1 MENSKE
7 YKTELSENNEENNEE
22 KSEKI
27 ALLKGLFLGMLMMAI
42 GFIIILLLIN
52 LHSSNV
58 AAQKGYSSTELAQ
71 RMDKIYNLV
80 ETYYDGEFSGED
92 MADQAI
98 IGFLAGVGDK
108 YAEYYTAEEFAQ
120 TMQTAEG
127 DMFYG
132 IGVVGGD
139 DESGYILIEQVYTD
153 SPAYNAGL
161 QRGDYITGIDGE
173 DVAAIGWKKAMEN
186 LHGEEGTEVAVTYMR
201 NGVENTVNITRGA
214 ISNQRMPFGIVDE
227 ENKVGYIYVSRFQM
241 TAAQQFIDDVNLMLE
256 DGMEKLII
264 DLRYNGGGDVDTTCV
279 MLDRLLAEGTI
290 VTMKG
295 PAFFE
300 QKTSDAENY
309 LNIPIVVLVNE
320 KTASASEIFAGAL
333 KDCGMAT
340 IVGKTTYGKGVV
352 QRFYKMGDGS
362 YIKLTSAKYY
372 TPNGTCLDGVGITP
386 DYEVEFD
393 AASGVDAQFEKALEV
408 IKSM

>member
-1 MENSKE
+1 MDNYKE
-7 YKTELSENNEENNEE
+7 YKAEVAEKKEE

-27 ALLKGLFLGMLMMAI
+27 ALIKGLLLGILIMAM
-42 GFIIILLLIN
+42 GFIVIMLLIN
-52 LHSSNV
+52 YHSSKV
-58 AAQKGYSSTELAQ
+58 AGEKGYSSAEIAQ
-71 RMDKIYNLV
+71 KMDRVYNLV

-98 IGFLAGVGDK
+98 RGFLAGVGDE

-120 TMQTAEG
+120 TRQSVQG

-139 DESGYILIEQVYTD
+139 DESGYILIVQVYTD

-161 QRGDYITGIDGE
+161 QRGDYITRIDGE
-173 DVAAIGWKKAMEN
+173 DVAAIGYKKAMEN
-186 LHGEEGTEVAVTYMR
+186 LRGEDGTEVAVTYMR

-227 ENKVGYIYVSRFQM
+227 ENKIGYIYVSRFQM

-256 DGMEKLII
+256 EGMEKLII

-279 MLDRLLAEGTI
+279 MLDRLLPEGTI

-295 PAFFE
+295 PAYFE

-333 KDCGMAT
+333 KDYGMAT

-352 QRFYKMGDGS
+352 QRFYQMGDGS
-362 YIKLTSAKYY
+362 YIKLTAAKYY

-386 DYEVEFD
+386 DYEVEDD
-393 AASGVDAQFEKALEV
+393 ANSEYDMQFEKALEV
-408 IKSM
+408 ILSM

>member
-1 MENSKE
+1 MENYKE
-7 YKTELSENNEENNEE
+7 YKAEVAEKKEE

-27 ALLKGLFLGMLMMAI
+27 ALIKGLLLGILIMAM
-42 GFIIILLLIN
+42 GFIVIMLLIN
-52 LHSSNV
+52 YHSSKV
-58 AAQKGYSSTELAQ
+58 AGEKGYSSTEIAQ
-71 RMDKIYNLV
+71 KMDRVYNLV

-98 IGFLAGVGDK
+98 RGFLAGVGDK

-120 TMQTAEG
+120 TRQSVQG

-139 DESGYILIEQVYTD
+139 DESGYILIVQVYTD

-173 DVAAIGWKKAMEN
+173 DVATIGYKKAMEN
-186 LHGEEGTEVAVTYMR
+186 LRGEDGTEVAVTYMR

-227 ENKVGYIYVSRFQM
+227 ENKIGYIYVSRFQL

-256 DGMEKLII
+256 EGMEKLII

-279 MLDRLLAEGTI
+279 MLDRLLPEGTI

-295 PAFFE
+295 PAYFE

-333 KDCGMAT
+333 KDYGMAT

-352 QRFYKMGDGS
+352 QRFYQIGDGS
-362 YIKLTSAKYY
+362 YIKLTAAKYY

-386 DYEVEFD
+386 DYEVEDD
-393 AASGVDAQFEKALEV
+393 ANSEYDMQFEKALEV
-408 IKSM
+408 ILSM

>member
-1 MENSKE
+1 MDNYKE
-7 YKTELSENNEENNEE
+7 YKAEEAEKKEE

-27 ALLKGLFLGMLMMAI
+27 ALIKGLLLGILIMAM
-42 GFIIILLLIN
+42 GFIVIMLVIN
-52 LHSSNV
+52 YHSSKV
-58 AAQKGYSSTELAQ
+58 AGEKGYSSTEIAQ
-71 RMDKIYNLV
+71 KMDKVYNLV

-98 IGFLAGVGDK
+98 RGFLAGVGDE

-120 TMQTAEG
+120 TRQNVAG

-139 DESGYILIEQVYTD
+139 DESGYILIGQVYTD

-161 QRGDYITGIDGE
+161 QRGDYITRIDGE
-173 DVAAIGWKKAMEN
+173 DVAAIGYKKAMEN
-186 LHGEEGTEVAVTYMR
+186 LRGEDGTEVAVTYMR

-227 ENKVGYIYVSRFQM
+227 ENKIGYIYVSRFQM

-256 DGMEKLII
+256 EGMEKLII

-279 MLDRLLAEGTI
+279 MLDRLLPEGTI
-290 VTMKG
+290 VTMNG
-295 PAFFE
+295 PAYFE

-333 KDCGMAT
+333 KDYGMAT

-352 QRFYKMGDGS
+352 QRFYQIGDGS
-362 YIKLTSAKYY
+362 YIKLTAAKYY

>member
-1 MENSKE
+1 MDNYKE
-7 YKTELSENNEENNEE
+7 YKAEVAEKKEE

-27 ALLKGLFLGMLMMAI
+27 ALIKGLLLGILIMAM
-42 GFIIILLLIN
+42 GFIVIMLLIN
-52 LHSSNV
+52 YHSSKV
-58 AAQKGYSSTELAQ
+58 AGEKGYSSTEIAQ
-71 RMDKIYNLV
+71 KMDRVYNLV

-98 IGFLAGVGDK
+98 RGFLAGVGDE

-120 TMQTAEG
+120 TMQNVEG

-139 DESGYILIEQVYTD
+139 DESGYILIVQVYTD

-173 DVAAIGWKKAMEN
+173 DVATIGYKKAMEN
-186 LHGEEGTEVAVTYMR
+186 LRGEEGTEVAITYMR

-227 ENKVGYIYVSRFQM
+227 ENKIGYIYVSRFQM

-256 DGMEKLII
+256 EGMEKLII

-279 MLDRLLAEGTI
+279 MLDRLLPEGTI

-295 PAFFE
+295 PAYFE

-333 KDCGMAT
+333 KDYGMAT

-352 QRFYKMGDGS
+352 QRFYQMGDGS
-362 YIKLTSAKYY
+362 YIKLTAAKYY

-386 DYEVEFD
+386 DYEVEDD
-393 AASGVDAQFEKALEV
+393 ANSEYDMQFEKALEV
-408 IKSM
+408 ILSM